1 MDRRSYLGSLAG
13 AGALGLAGCLD
24 SVGGFGNSDTA
35 LGPPDREQDLSKAVH
50 PIHGDEF
57 PSFSIPDALADEAV
71 SRDDFVGDRAFLM
84 TFIFTSCT
92 DECGT
97 LVNLCKFVQ
106 DDAIS
111 EGYDDDI
118 AFLLM
123 TFDPETD
130 DSETLREYGRERGA
144 DVDAENWRF
153 LRPETQE
160 QALELVNETFGAPV
174 DVQPPQKGDHYD
186 DGNESTD
193 ANESADANES
203 VDSTKSTDSHN
214 SVATSETNSSE
225 NVDSGGGTDSTGET
239 NSSEET
245 DETDS
250 SSGGGHDGDNQGDD
264 SHSHESGDGEGHAGH
279 GTTHYYMIFLVNEDG
294 IVERSYPMA
303 HRQTPTDVIDD
314 VQTVVGHDA

>member
-1 MDRRSYLGSLAG
+1 MGSLAG

-57 PSFSIPDALADEAV
+57 PSFSIPDALSDEAV
-71 SRDDFVGDRAFLM
+71 PRDDFVGDRAFLM

-106 DDAIS
+106 DDAVS

-130 DSETLREYGRERGA
+130 DPETLREYGRDRGA

-160 QALELVNETFGAPV
+160 RALELVNETFGAPV
-174 DVQPPQKGDHYD
+174 DVQPPQEGNHYD
-186 DGNESTD
+186 HG
-193 ANESADANES
+193 NES
-203 VDSTKSTDSHN
+203 VDGSE
-214 SVATSETNSSE
+214 SVDENESIGGDEKIDTSETNSSE
-225 NVDSGGGTDSTGET
+225 KT
-239 NSSEET
+239 N
-245 DETDS
+245 ETDS
-250 SSGGGHDGDNQGDD
+250 SSGHEHSGDNHSDD
-264 SHSHESGDGEGHAGH
+264 SHSHESGDDEDHAGH

-303 HRQTPTDVIDD
+303 QRQTPTDVIDD